1 MQIYLTLPGGQREGP
16 FTIEEINRDLV
27 AKKYRDTDYWAWYS
41 GQTQWV
47 PLHLVPGVIGSDQT
61 AGWVLDQPA
70 AANASTPAQSTP
82 TAPADS
88 SGEAPSTTTA
98 DLPQALEPSVPDE
111 TVSADPAPEARTA
124 SAPPPEPERTPTAL
138 DRQLLSGL
146 AFAALE
152 HIFILTTG
160 DGPPAS
166 RSATT
171 ARMLEQTVGEALAS
185 IREKT
190 RKDVLS
196 RCSFIE
202 QVRTKAALPAS
213 AWSAMANYQTQLVQ
227 DARAG
232 LYKVCVRTF
241 PIETGDFVCLFLFYN
256 KQKL

>member
-1 MQIYLTLPGGQREGP
+1 MEIYLTLPGGQREGP
-16 FTIEEINRDLV
+16 FTVEEINRNLAD
-27 AKKYRDTDYWAWYS
+27 KKYKDTDYWAWYT
-41 GQTQWV
+41 GQTEWV
-47 PLHLVPGVIGSDQT
+47 PLHLVPGVIGSDET

-70 AANASTPAQSTP
+70 EADASTPAQSTTP
-82 TAPADS
+82 AQADS
-88 SGEAPSTTTA
+88 SGEGPIAATA
-98 DLPQALEPSVPDE
+98 DVPD
-111 TVSADPAPEARTA
+111 ALQA
-124 SAPPPEPERTPTAL
+124 SAQDESASAAPASESLTATPPPEPEKTPAAL
-138 DRQLLSGL
+138 DRQLFSGL
-146 AFAALE
+146 PFAALE

-185 IREKT
+185 IREKA
-190 RKDVLS
+190 RRDVLA

-202 QVRTKAALPAS
+202 QVRTKAALPAA

>member
-1 MQIYLTLPGGQREGP
+1 MEIYLTLPGGQREGP
-16 FTIEEINRDLV
+16 FTLEEINRDLA
-27 AKKYRDTDYWAWYS
+27 AKKYNDTDYWAWYD
-41 GQTQWV
+41 GQTEWV
-47 PLHLVPGVIGSDQT
+47 PLHLVPGVIGSDET
-61 AGWVLDQPA
+61 AGWVLDQPTQA
-70 AANASTPAQSTP
+70 DASIPAQSTP
-82 TAPADS
+82 AHADS
-88 SGEAPSTTTA
+88 SGEGPVTATA
-98 DLPQALEPSVPDE
+98 DVPGALQASAHDE
-111 TVSADPAPEARTA
+111 SASAAPAPESVTTPAT
-124 SAPPPEPERTPTAL
+124 PPPEPERTPAIL
-138 DRQLLSGL
+138 ERQLFSGL
-146 AFAALE
+146 PFAALE

-185 IREKT
+185 IREKAH
-190 RKDVLS
+190 RDVLS

-202 QVRTKAALPAS
+202 QVRTKAALPAA